1 MNTTRSRS
9 LLRVGFVTVLTA
21 AVTAHAVARQDGGET
36 ETWNELHREY
46 GFTGIINSKFNAGL
60 SDLTVADVNDDGRK
74 DLVAV
79 NNGRSKIEFLI
90 QRAPGDAGATDP
102 KLESTGNV
110 TNELPDEA
118 FFKRDSHATE
128 EQVSAI
134 AIGDV
139 DGDGKAELLY
149 CGDSGKLSVVS
160 KDDKGA
166 FTRTVRF
173 DVENLSASGRAI
185 TVVDVDGDGKNDV
198 VVLGKETTYFFKQND
213 KGRLEETLKLPN
225 AQKDPASLYVCEL
238 DGDGRV
244 DLVYVVPGTEWPFR
258 WRFGKGAF
266 AFGPEVTSRFAEV
279 RAWEVADQNGDKKA
293 DVAAIRRRSGR
304 VATLRLATKSVEGEQ
319 GFKLSSVRV
328 VPFEPMKDADKRAD
342 VLADLN
348 GDARPELVVAE
359 PGAARIVVYSD
370 LLSGQRFTSFPSMNG
385 VTNPRVGD
393 VDGDGKLDL
402 MVAAQAEEAIGQCT
416 IGADGK
422 IAFPNGLAIPGG
434 QTLVLLEVADQDGDG
449 KAETWAVLADGKGSK
464 RKIAAVRLDAKGAPD
479 LTVEVADVKSD
490 PTDLLIADVNR
501 DGKKDLMLFVK
512 GELPRILGCN
522 ADGKGFTDFGT
533 KELPGIGILKG
544 VTKAAL
550 AYGDVD
556 GDGQNELLVPGP
568 NFARS
573 LYFGADKLP
582 KVVAQYNL
590 DSPAAELTSAGFAD
604 LDGDKK
610 AEILVV
616 DKRAAELVVMQL
628 VDGVAKE
635 RLRVDLG
642 ELAGAQLRFADLDAN
657 GATDVLLVAKDRFG
671 MIQNG
676 GSDAVL
682 ETIADFDLPIK
693 DGYPFELTLGD
704 VNGNGETDAVFI
716 ESAHHLIAIAAVRA
730 NRLEYALKFEVFEER
745 IFDRGDDGGRPE
757 PREIALGDVTGDG
770 KNDIAILVHDRVLV
784 YPQE

>member
-1 MNTTRSRS
+1 MHTTRSRS
-9 LLRVGFVTVLTA
+9 LVRASILATVSVVAGSALY
-21 AVTAHAVARQDGGET
+21 ARQDGGET
-36 ETWNELHREY
+36 ETWNELHRDY
-46 GFTGIINSKFNAGL
+46 GFSGIINSKVNEGL
-60 SDLTVADVNDDGRK
+60 SDLTVADVDDDGRK
-74 DLVAV
+74 DIVTV

-90 QRAPGDAGATDP
+90 QRAPGDAGASDP

-118 FFKRDSHATE
+118 FFKRDSYATE

-166 FTRTVRF
+166 FTRAVRF

-185 TVVDVDGDGKNDV
+185 TVVDVDADGKNDV
-198 VVLGKETTYFFKQND
+198 VVLGKETTYFFKQTD
-213 KGRLEETLKLPN
+213 KGRLEEALKLPN
-225 AQKDPASLYVCEL
+225 AQKDPGALYVCEL

-266 AFGPEVTSRFAEV
+266 AFGPELTSRFAEV
-279 RAWEVADQNGDKKA
+279 RAWEVSDLNGDKKA

-304 VATLRLATKSVEGEQ
+304 VATLRLATKTVEGEQ

-342 VLADLN
+342 VLADVN
-348 GDARPELVVAE
+348 GDGRPELVVAE
-359 PGAARIVVYSD
+359 PSAARIVVYSD
-370 LLSGQRFTSFPSMNG
+370 VLAGQRFAAYPSMNG
-385 VTNPRVGD
+385 VTTPRVGD
-393 VDGDGKLDL
+393 VDGDGKVDL
-402 MVAAQAEEAIGQCT
+402 MVAAQAEEAIGQCA

-422 IAFPNGLAIPGG
+422 IAFPTGLAIPGG
-434 QTLVLLEVADQDGDG
+434 QTLLSLEVVDQDGDG
-449 KAETWAVLADGKGSK
+449 KAETWAMLADGKGSK
-464 RKIAAVRLDAKGAPD
+464 RKVSVARLDAKGTPN

-490 PTDLLIADVNR
+490 PTDLLVADINR
-501 DGKKDLMLFVK
+501 DGKNDLMLFVK
-512 GELPRILGCN
+512 GELPRIFGCN
-522 ADGKGFTDFGT
+522 ADGQGFTDFGT

-544 VTKAAL
+544 VPKAAL

-610 AEILVV
+610 AEIVVV
-616 DKRAAELVVMQL
+616 DKRAAELVVLSQ
-628 VDGVAKE
+628 VDGAAKE

-642 ELAGAQLRFADLDAN
+642 ELAGASVRFADLDAN
-657 GATDVLLVAKDRFG
+657 GSNDVLLVAKDRFG

-730 NRLEYALKFEVFEER
+730 NRIEYALKFPVFEER
-745 IFDRGDDGGRPE
+745 IFDRGDGGGRPE